1 MNIDAQENFIED
13 QRNSNA
19 IDSEMNNLLDTEEGQ
34 HIKAD
39 IELLNSMG
47 FDGKMINKVYIL
59 LGPANIERAI
69 DYMTELDGV
78 FQHDFI
84 SSSNNN
90 ENNLCFICKKPP
102 KNHLDYIP
110 ENLLVDAQNN
120 NLNNNNIGQ
129 NEVNI
134 DEDNLI
140 FENNQ
145 NNNNKND
152 IKDNDDFN
160 FEECQVCFEELSKE
174 DIEYNK
180 IKCEHIFCTNCW
192 FNYLKTSIQE
202 AKVDDIK
209 CMDHEC
215 NQIVSEDFILKHI
228 SDNENLIDKYKKF
241 KKRSEIIKDK
251 NKKLCPNP
259 DCDSFLLKSKSTNYV
274 TCENGHKYCFE
285 CLKPPHGKQSCDY
298 NLEKQFMNWTKGKRV
313 KRCPRCQMF
322 TEKNEGCNHMTCVN
336 CKYQWCWLCEGQYI
350 YGHYDSGKCAGHQF
364 TKADNL
370 EEIKNIRVD
379 NYNHEWYLGINEDV
393 NYCGLHKIFGC
404 TMQPIRE
411 PFEFD
416 DIIWA
421 KYLLMFGFLIFGFM
435 LVFWFG
441 VNNYHEG
448 VLQQSISGCTYG
460 YLIIISLGMGFV
472 LLVPFQIAFACL
484 ISPFILIS
492 IFYHKFFDKLLLFF
506 EIGGV
511 VN

>member
-1 MNIDAQENFIED
+1 MQLNVED
-13 QRNSNA
+13 NLLEQSQRNSTLIENE
-19 IDSEMNNLLDTEEGQ
+19 IDNILDSNQGQNIKTDIDLLRD
-34 HIKAD
+34 
-39 IELLNSMG
+39 MG
-47 FDGKMINKVYIL
+47 FDRKIINKVYIL
-59 LGPANIERAI
+59 LRPENIERAI
-69 DYMTELDGV
+69 DYMTEIDGIY
-78 FQHDFI
+78 QHDFMP
-84 SSSNNN
+84 SSNPKQK
-90 ENNLCFICKKPP
+90 NLCFICKKQ
-102 KNHLDYIP
+102 KQNHLDYIP
-110 ENLLVDAQNN
+110 DDLIHEEGNN
-120 NLNNNNIGQ
+120 NFINNEQDLIRIDNNMMQEKNYNVAECEVCYEEINGEEKKLNTLQCGH
-129 NEVNI
+129 
-134 DEDNLI
+134 L
-140 FENNQ
+140 
-145 NNNNKND
+145 
-152 IKDNDDFN
+152 
-160 FEECQVCFEELSKE
+160 
-174 DIEYNK
+174 
-180 IKCEHIFCTNCW
+180 FCTHCW